1 MFTTL
6 LTSGML
12 SRPTQAVFLNSVVG
26 CLLNIGKCTVPS
38 ENPVDVL
45 GPLGPTEDT
54 DPGDE
59 TPPQD
64 TSNDDPDES
73 PTSEEDVDSP
83 TATLGVD
90 PVLAG
95 GNTQTVTIT
104 GMAKDENL
112 TSYVLMLNGNVVQEQ
127 SDLTETE
134 VTINVPWNVAV
145 PNKVPSG
152 MYKFTLDA
160 TDKAGN
166 TVNVEAS
173 VEVDNDGPIAS
184 LEGGDVII
192 KSGSITP
199 SMTAKDPHDVS
210 AYYWT
215 ADEDNPG
222 ILEYDADAP
231 EPTFTPYVEGSYVF
245 YASVTDGLGNV
256 STTPFNFGYARQLEP
271 LPLLTTEDLS
281 GKLITQGT
289 LTPAVTPASTNP
301 GSSGDSDNDNES
313 AVLGNTIVVPT
324 EKTPATVVAAISPTR
339 SGWSILGI
347 LWYWW
352 LAAAGLVFGAWIV
365 MKKFIISGVPEHS

>member
-1 MFTTL
+1 MFTTV

-26 CLLNIGKCTVPS
+26 CLLNIGTCTAPKDLGSLPNVELPID
-38 ENPVDVL
+38 DV
-45 GPLGPTEDT
+45 
-54 DPGDE
+54 DPGDD
-59 TPPQD
+59 TPQED
-64 TSNDDPDES
+64 TPNDDPDES
-73 PTSEEDVDSP
+73 PSSDEDVESP
-83 TATLGVD
+83 IATLAAD

-104 GMAKDENL
+104 GTVKDENL

-127 SDLTETE
+127 NDITETE
-134 VTINVPWNVAV
+134 ATISVPWDVAM
-145 PNKVPSG
+145 PNKVPTG

-173 VEVDNDGPIAS
+173 VEVDNDGPVVS

-199 SMTAKDPHDVS
+199 SVTAEDSHDVS

-222 ILEYDADAP
+222 ILEYDANAP
-231 EPTFTPYVEGSYVF
+231 EPTFTPYVEGSYIF
-245 YASVTDGLGNV
+245 YANVTDGLGNV

-271 LPLLTTEDLS
+271 VPLLTTEDLS

-289 LTPAVTPASTNP
+289 LTPAVTPASANP
-301 GSSGDSDNDNES
+301 GSSSDGDNNDES

-324 EKTPATVVAAISPTR
+324 EKAPVAVIAAISPTR
-339 SGWSILGI
+339 SGWSILGV

-352 LAAAGLVFGAWIV
+352 LAAAGLVFAAWIV
-365 MKKFIISGVPEHS
+365 MKKFVTSRVPEHS